1 MKNQITTV
9 NKLGLAAILFFLL
22 SGCEQDIAEE
32 KKVVRP
38 VRAMK
43 VSDTV
48 EFRQRAFPGIAK
60 ATQEVDLSF
69 RVSGPLITY
78 PVNIGDEVKQG
89 EVIARIDPRDFEV
102 KLNNVNGQLEKSLAN
117 AARAQSEFQREMRI
131 LEQDPGATSQT
142 AVDRKKAARDQAVA
156 EVNSLE
162 ASVAAAKDELSYTY
176 LRAPFDGVVVNTYV
190 ENFEDV
196 RQKEPIIR
204 IVNNARIEMVI
215 NIPESLIALAPQARN
230 IEVEFDPFPGR
241 KIPAEIKEIGKEASR
256 TTRTYPV
263 TLIMDQPED
272 INILPGM
279 AGKVTG
285 EPDTE
290 DINKLATGRQV
301 PVTSI
306 FSPDDIDK
314 TYVWIIDEQIKQVS
328 KREVTTGKL
337 TDRGIMITEGLEQGE
352 WIATAGVHHLRE
364 GMEVRILEE
373 PVE

>member
-1 MKNQITTV
+1 MKHI
-9 NKLGLAAILFFLL
+9 ARRSILLL
-22 SGCEQDIAEE
+22 LPLLLFISSCGKEQVAE

-48 EFRQRAFPGIAK
+48 EFRQRAFPGVAK
-60 ATQEVDLSF
+60 ATQEVDLAF
-69 RVSGPLITY
+69 RVSGPLITL
-78 PVNIGDEVKQG
+78 PVNIGDEVKAG
-89 EVIARIDPRDFEV
+89 DVIARIDPRDFEV
-102 KLNNVNGQLEKSLAN
+102 KLNNVRGQLDKAKADAS
-117 AARAQSEFQREMRI
+117 RAQSEFEREMRI

-142 AVDRKKAARDQAVA
+142 AVDRKRASRDQARA
-156 EVNSLE
+156 EVKSLQ
-162 ASVAAAKDELSYTY
+162 ASVTAAADALSYTY
-176 LRAPFDGVVVNTYV
+176 LKAPFGGTIINNYV

-196 RQKEPIIR
+196 RLKEPIIR
-204 IVNNARIEMVI
+204 IVNNARVEMII
-215 NIPESLIALAPQARN
+215 NIPESLIALAPQAKN

-241 KIPAEIKEIGKEASR
+241 KIPAEIKEIGKEASK

-272 INILPGM
+272 MTILPGM
-279 AGKVTG
+279 AGKATG

-290 DINKLATGRQV
+290 DVSKLAQGKQV

-306 FSPDDIDK
+306 LSPDDIEK
-314 TYVWIIDEQIKQVS
+314 TYVWIIDEQSKLVS
-328 KREVTTGKL
+328 KREVITGKL

-352 WIATAGVHHLRE
+352 WIATAGVHYLRE

-373 PVE
+373 PAE